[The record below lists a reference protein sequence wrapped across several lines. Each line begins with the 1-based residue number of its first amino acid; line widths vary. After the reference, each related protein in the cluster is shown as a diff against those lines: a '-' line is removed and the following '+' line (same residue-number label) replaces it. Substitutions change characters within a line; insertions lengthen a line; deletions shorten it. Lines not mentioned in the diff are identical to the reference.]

1 MVGCLLLQI
10 RYCFRVAAAP
20 PTPAKRGSGVP
31 VPLARRSSSWLLLVT
46 FSELALA
53 WLAFVCDVALA
64 WGVHSALVTPRPGH
78 SRAGFRLRTNRRQC
92 ASQCDDGLGGGL
104 LLER

>member
-1 MVGCLLLQI
+1 MQI
-10 RYCFRVAAAP
+10 RYCFRGAAAP
-20 PTPAKRGSGVP
+20 RPLLKGCQGSLS
-31 VPLARRSSSWLLLVT
+31 PLARRSSSWLLLVT
-46 FSELALA
+46 FQELALA

-78 SRAGFRLRTNRRQC
+78 SRAGFRLRT
-92 ASQCDDGLGGGL
+92 DDGLGGGL